1 MVHYMARA
9 YPLEGLYDLGLSKA
23 KQGYCIYR
31 VRVKRG
37 DRKKRVAWGSARAGL
52 AMKKG
57 AGKKGAGSVG
67 EILFFALQFSFCYGS
82 V

>member
-1 MVHYMARA
+1 MDHT

-37 DRKKRVAWGSARAGL
+37 DRKKRVAWDSARAAV

-57 AGKKGAGSVG
+57 AGKTGAESVG
-67 EILFFALQFSFCYGS
+67 EIMFFVLQFSFCS
-82 V
+82 VSV